1 VGYAAW
7 IEEVEMHA
15 KYLFE
20 NLVGRDHLEDLPGDE
35 RIILKW
41 I

>member
-1 VGYAAW
+1 M
-7 IEEVEMHA
+7 EEEEMHA

-20 NLVGRDHLEDLPGDE
+20 DLVGRDHLEDLDSDE